1 MPLHRAG
8 HAATF
13 DRIILKFPAILRAFT
28 SLRKVFR
35 RFDTDHNGTIDH
47 EELQA
52 CLEALGAHL
61 PPDQVD
67 ALFQESNMTEEGD
80 LDFKEFTLC
89 LCIGSVLQMFP
100 KMKAYDSVDLEA
112 SNASVADAAP
122 ASGPAGEDVQDGET
136 EQPPLAERGARLIQA
151 LQWVLEAWVL
161 FDADASGTLDKD
173 EVLGMIREHGG
184 SGRGANLLL
193 SADRW
198 EELDW
203 DSDGSITIKEWLYAF
218 MTWVGLDDVDTDDES
233 DGELDGPLMLSSGHV
248 PAGEVVAPGSGS
260 GAAAAVAAAAGGLPS
275 SSEAGPQ
282 EAAAAAAGQPEAASG
297 QAAGGDDGMTHLD
310 TEEPAGVTAA
320 GAPAPPPRPSTTSRA
335 TPGPP
340 SEQPAAGYNVRSAK
354 ASPRSTAYHGDA
366 PLLRDSG
373 DPSDR
378 QIAGADD
385 QAPEMPGQIPEA

>member
-1 MPLHRAG
+1 M
-8 HAATF
+8 
-13 DRIILKFPAILRAFT
+13 
-28 SLRKVFR
+28 FR

-122 ASGPAGEDVQDGET
+122 ASGPTGEDVQDGGAD
-136 EQPPLAERGARLIQA
+136 QPPLAERGARLIQA

-233 DGELDGPLMLSSGHV
+233 DGELDGPLLLSSGHV
-248 PAGEVVAPGSGS
+248 PAGEVAAPGSGS
-260 GAAAAVAAAAGGLPS
+260 GAAAAVAAAAGSPS

-282 EAAAAAAGQPEAASG
+282 AAGAAASGQPEAASR
-297 QAAGGDDGMTHLD
+297 QEANGDDSMAHLD
-310 TEEPAGVTAA
+310 TEEPAGLTAA
-320 GAPAPPPRPSTTSRA
+320 GAPAPPPRPSTTSRT

-385 QAPEMPGQIPEA
+385 QGPEMPGQIPEA